1 MTLGAIFMLRLRA
14 NFRVDKP
21 ARFCYTAFCCA
32 GVAHLVER
40 HLAKVEVAGSSP
52 VARSTSEQS
61 LLRSVSRRALSG
73 SALKLR
79 SASLLPLLQLE
90 PAALGFEL
98 VGVRG
103 GRFGRLL
110 RL

>member
-52 VARSTSEQS
+52 VARSTAYGGGCAWSMS
-61 LLRSVSRRALSG
+61 SPSRYSKILIGKESR
-73 SALKLR
+73 
-79 SASLLPLLQLE
+79 
-90 PAALGFEL
+90 
-98 VGVRG
+98 V
-103 GRFGRLL
+103 
-110 RL
+110 